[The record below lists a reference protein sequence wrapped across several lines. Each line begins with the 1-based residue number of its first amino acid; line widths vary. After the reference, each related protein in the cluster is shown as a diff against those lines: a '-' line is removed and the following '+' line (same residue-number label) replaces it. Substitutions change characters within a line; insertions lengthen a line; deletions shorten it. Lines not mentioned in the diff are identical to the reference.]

1 MIAVEALQEAESAL
15 AAVAAGKALESVGGA
30 AADRLRPLLAFGP
43 SAASAAAPASVD
55 SMPVVET
62 LSAPGR
68 PLTVKVND
76 AASARTLV
84 FKALPDGN
92 LARLARAVLAQVRLA
107 RVEHEAI
114 AKVRGLH
121 AEAGRLFVVRDYVEG
136 VPLHRIMEILKAEA
150 VPPDAPTW
158 RLAAGARGGGA
169 NVTGAKIVC
178 RIGEHAA
185 SALAA
190 AVAAGVVHGSLK
202 EENLIVD
209 PTVRP
214 TVVDFGCGNPRVPF
228 EAPEVL
234 ASSAPETA
242 RGEASDLY
250 ALGVVLYQCLTRK
263 PVFEGDEA
271 AVRQATAK
279 TRPSR
284 PSKHNFKTGKPMETI
299 TMALLEKEPG
309 RRYPSAAALRDDLDR
324 YHRNEPIERR
334 SDSLLG
340 RLFG

>member
-15 AAVAAGKALESVGGA
+15 ASLAAGGRLDAVGP
-30 AADRLRPLLAFGP
+30 AADLLRPLLESAP
-43 SAASAAAPASVD
+43 SQVEGNIARIDNLTVA
-55 SMPVVET
+55 ET

-68 PLTVKVND
+68 PLTLKMAD
-76 AASARTLV
+76 PTTARTLV
-84 FKALPDGN
+84 YKALPDGDATRRARA
-92 LARLARAVLAQVRLA
+92 LLAQARLARVQHESVA
-107 RVEHEAI
+107 RV
-114 AKVRGLH
+114 RGVH
-121 AEAGRLFVVRDYVEG
+121 AEAGRVFIVRDFIEG
-136 VPLHRIMEILKAEA
+136 VPLHRIMETLKGES

-190 AVAAGVVHGSLK
+190 AAAADVAHGALK
-202 EENLIVD
+202 ESNLIVD

-214 TVVDFGCGNPRVPF
+214 TVVDFACGNPRPPY

-234 ASSAPETA
+234 QGGGSDAA
-242 RGEASDLY
+242 RGAAADLY
-250 ALGVVLYQCLTRK
+250 ALGVVLYQCLTRV

-271 AVRQATAK
+271 TVRQATLKAK
-279 TRPSR
+279 PAR

-299 TMALLEKEPG
+299 TLALLEKDPA
-309 RRYPSAAALRDDLDR
+309 RRYPSAAALQADLDR

-334 SDSLLG
+334 PDSLLG